1 MPPTPAV
8 VARAFPY
15 EAIDGKLVIMS
26 DLIKN
31 DYYTGKFHQLTDL
44 VVDLINLGK
53 TRKEISGFLKK
64 RMIEDTDIRIVY
76 QSAKTLIK
84 VRKMSLPP
92 SND

>member
-1 MPPTPAV
+1 
-8 VARAFPY
+8 
-15 EAIDGKLVIMS
+15 MS

-31 DYYTGKFHQLTDL
+31 DHYTGKFHQLTDL

-53 TRKEISGFLKK
+53 TRDEITGFLKK

-84 VRKMSLPP
+84 VRKMPLPP

>member
-1 MPPTPAV
+1 
-8 VARAFPY
+8 
-15 EAIDGKLVIMS
+15 MS

-53 TRKEISGFLKK
+53 TRKEINEFLHK
-64 RMIEDTDIRIVY
+64 RMIEDTDILIAY
-76 QSAKTLIK
+76 QTAKTLIK

>member
-8 VARAFPY
+8 VARVSPY
-15 EAIDGKLVIMS
+15 EVVDGKLAKMS

-31 DYYTGKFHQLTDL
+31 DYHTGKFHQLTDL

-53 TRKEISGFLKK
+53 TRKEISEFLHE
-64 RMIEDTDIRIVY
+64 RRIEDTDILIAY
-76 QSAKTLIK
+76 QAAKTLIK
-84 VRKMSLPP
+84 VRKMPLPP

>member
-8 VARAFPY
+8 VARVFLY
-15 EAIDGKLVIMS
+15 EAIDGKLLIMS

-31 DYYTGKFHQLTDL
+31 DYHTGKFHQLTDL

-53 TRKEISGFLKK
+53 TRDEITGFLKE
-64 RMIEDTDIRIVY
+64 RMIEDTDIRITY
-76 QSAKTLIK
+76 QAAKTLIK
-84 VRKMSLPP
+84 VRKMPLPP

>member
-8 VARAFPY
+8 VARVFLY
-15 EAIDGKLVIMS
+15 EAIDGKLLIMS

-31 DYYTGKFHQLTDL
+31 DYHTGKFHQLTDL

-53 TRKEISGFLKK
+53 TRDEITGFLKK

-84 VRKMSLPP
+84 VRKMPLPP